1 MIDDDVIVSLNVA
14 VTGEFTATVVAL
26 LVGETDETVGTVVSI
41 TKEVVAKVL
50 LTFPAESVTVIVQ
63 FE

>member
-26 LVGETDETVGTVVSI
+26 LVGETDETVGTIVSSFSMYVSNEGMLTDI
-41 TKEVVAKVL
+41 PKVL
-50 LTFPAESVTVIVQ
+50 
-63 FE
+63 